1 MKNILISVLLVTV
14 IIAII
19 PTATVCGRD
28 INTETHQII
37 ISKEGDTLS
46 IKESLTIR
54 GTSNETYNTIRFW
67 ISDDAQDATVLVSNN
82 EVHYDPTGNNEY
94 ICNISSF
101 NITEDSSIQLTIYY
115 SMDKEIKEFER
126 TLTRNTT
133 SISVIFDENEI
144 YSGKDLAS
152 GASFTLLLYEPTEM
166 PVSWY
171 IIVFIILLV
180 ILLAVSTLYSFRKQK
195 SSKRDITN
203 ESEEL
208 LSAKKTILMS
218 ILKDI
223 EKQHRSKQ
231 ISDDTHHK
239 LKEHYKQQAVE
250 TMRKLEDR
258 ESEIK

>member
-1 MKNILISVLLVTV
+1 MRKILFNVLLVSV
-14 IIAII
+14 IIGII
-19 PTATVCGRD
+19 SISTVCGSD
-28 INTETHQII
+28 INAETHQIV
-37 ISKEGDTLS
+37 ISKENNTLS
-46 IKESLTIR
+46 IEESLNIR
-54 GTSNETYNTIRFW
+54 GTSNETYDTIRFW
-67 ISDDAQDATVLVSNN
+67 VSNDAKDISVLISNN
-82 EVHYDPTGNNEY
+82 EVQFIPLGNNEY

-101 NITEDSSIQLTIYY
+101 NITGNSSIKLTLSY
-115 SMDKEIKEFER
+115 SVDKEIKEFEKK
-126 TLTRNTT
+126 LTRKTS
-133 SISVIFDENEI
+133 SISVVFDENKI
-144 YSGKDLAS
+144 YSGNDLES
-152 GASFTLLLYEPTEM
+152 DTFFTLLLYEPTET

-171 IIVFIILLV
+171 IIVFIILLL
-180 ILLAVSTLYSFRKQK
+180 ILLAVSTLYSFKKQK

-208 LSAKKTILMS
+208 LSAKKTIFMS

-250 TMRKLEDR
+250 TMRKLEDK